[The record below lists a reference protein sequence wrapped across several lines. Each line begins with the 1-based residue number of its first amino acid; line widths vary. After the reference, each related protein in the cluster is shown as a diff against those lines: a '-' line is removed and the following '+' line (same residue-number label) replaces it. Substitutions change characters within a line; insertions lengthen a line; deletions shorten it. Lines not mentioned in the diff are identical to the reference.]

1 MVNDCMMKVTETEIE
16 GLKII
21 DPDFYGD
28 ERGWFSETYH
38 KPRYSGFGMDAD
50 FIQDNES
57 FSKKGVFRGLH
68 WQAPP
73 FGQAKLVRVTR
84 GRAVDIAV
92 DIRKG
97 SPTFGKWKSVLLSE
111 SEHRQFYIPRG
122 FAHGFYVLDDDTQ
135 FSYKCDNIYNKESER
150 GLSPLDPELNLN
162 LPTNIIL
169 SEKDKKHPFLKDI
182 EPYEEGN

>member
-1 MVNDCMMKVTETEIE
+1 MKVTETEID

-50 FIQDNES
+50 FIQDTES

-111 SEHRQFYIPRG
+111 SDHRQFYIPKG
-122 FAHGFYVLDDDTQ
+122 MAHGFLVLEDNTI
-135 FSYKCDNIYNKESER
+135 FSYKVDNLWNKESER
-150 GLSPLDPELNLN
+150 CLSPLDPELKLN
-162 LPTNIIL
+162 LPSDIIL
-169 SEKDKKHPFLKDI
+169 SEKDKMGKLLSEI
-182 EPYEEGN
+182 EPYDLSKDI